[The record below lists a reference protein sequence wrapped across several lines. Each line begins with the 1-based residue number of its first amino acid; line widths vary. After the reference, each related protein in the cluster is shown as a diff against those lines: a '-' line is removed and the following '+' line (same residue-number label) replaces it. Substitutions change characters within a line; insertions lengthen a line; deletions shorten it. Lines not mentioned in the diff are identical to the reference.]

1 MSESKRIVVV
11 TGGSR
16 GIGQAVCLRFAS
28 DNASII
34 FVHYDPDDL
43 KANETLRLLDRMGVE
58 ARTEKLDVSSFE
70 AVEEFFREVVREFG
84 RVDVLVNNAG
94 ITRDTFLMR
103 MSVDQWDEVLTV
115 NLKSVFN
122 CTKAVVRSMIRE
134 RSGRIV
140 NISSL
145 VGQIGNSGQANYA
158 ASKAGILGFTKSVA
172 KELATRGITV
182 NVVAPGFIDTEM
194 TEKLPDKTKE
204 AFLTQIPM
212 GRIGKPDEVAEAVY
226 WLASQGA
233 TYITGQVIH
242 VNGGLYM

>member
-1 MSESKRIVVV
+1 M
-11 TGGSR
+11 
-16 GIGQAVCLRFAS
+16 
-28 DNASII
+28 
-34 FVHYDPDDL
+34 HYDPDDL
-43 KANETLRLLDRMGVE
+43 KANETLGLLDKMGVE
-58 ARTEKLDVSSFE
+58 AKAEKLDVSSFE
-70 AVEEFFREVVREFG
+70 AVEEFFKEVVREFG

-94 ITRDTFLMR
+94 ITRDTFLVR

-182 NVVAPGFIDTEM
+182 NAVAPGFIDTEM
-194 TEKLPDKTKE
+194 TEKLPDKAKE

-226 WLASQGA
+226 WLASEGA

>member
-1 MSESKRIVVV
+1 MPESKRIVVV

-16 GIGQAVCLRFAS
+16 GIGRAVCLRFAR
-28 DNASII
+28 DDASII

-43 KANETLRLLDRMGVE
+43 KANETLGLLDKMGVE
-58 ARTEKLDVSSFE
+58 AKAEKLDVSSFE
-70 AVEEFFREVVREFG
+70 AVEEFFKEVVREFG

-115 NLKSVFN
+115 NLRSVFN

-182 NVVAPGFIDTEM
+182 NAVAPGFIDTEM
-194 TEKLPDKTKE
+194 TEKLPDKAKE

-212 GRIGKPDEVAEAVY
+212 GRIGKPGEVAEAVY